1 MWTYNNVQIQDTD
14 IPEQAIGFIY
24 IITHT
29 PSSRKYIGRKLLTMA
44 GTKQVN
50 GKKKKIRKDSK
61 WRDYWSSSPD
71 LLKLIA
77 TEGIDNFTREII
89 CFANSKSSLSYME
102 EAMQYQLGVLETEH
116 WFNSNIRAKVYRRN
130 VFGKSD
136 IIVFREMLT
145 KFGR

>member
-50 GKKKKIRKDSK
+50 GKKKKIRN
-61 WRDYWSSSPD
+61 R
-71 LLKLIA
+71 
-77 TEGIDNFTREII
+77 
-89 CFANSKSSLSYME
+89 
-102 EAMQYQLGVLETEH
+102 H
-116 WFNSNIRAKVYRRN
+116 
-130 VFGKSD
+130 
-136 IIVFREMLT
+136 
-145 KFGR
+145 